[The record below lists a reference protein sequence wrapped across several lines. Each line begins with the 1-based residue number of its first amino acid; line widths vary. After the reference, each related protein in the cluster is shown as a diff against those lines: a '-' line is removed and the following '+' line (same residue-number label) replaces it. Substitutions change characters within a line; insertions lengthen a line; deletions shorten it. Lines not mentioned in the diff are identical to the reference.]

1 MKRWPEMTLAGG
13 PVQATER
20 TLRDM
25 ARPILYHYD
34 PAFLE
39 LFDRASSLLKT
50 VYRTKY
56 DVVILQGEAILGLEA
71 AAASLLSPAHPRGGG
86 PGGRAARRPHPHP
99 RNGGGEGPAA
109 APPPLLV
116 PPPPPPGPP

>member
-20 TLRDM
+20 TLRDL

-34 PAFLE
+34 PVFIE
-39 LFDRASSLLKT
+39 LFDRASTLLKT

-56 DVVILQGEAILGLEA
+56 
-71 AAASLLSPAHPRGGG
+71 AS
-86 PGGRAARRPHPHP
+86 
-99 RNGGGEGPAA
+99 
-109 APPPLLV
+109 
-116 PPPPPPGPP
+116 